1 METIPVRFPKDTYA
15 SLKTLAAMRGE
26 TPGALLSE
34 AFQEFLN
41 SHEDEFT
48 RLFKHAQKYVA
59 SQDYDGLTRLVDESR
74 SRRVERA
81 MARVKDARS

>member
-1 METIPVRFPKDTYA
+1 METIPVRFPKDKYA

-34 AFQEFLN
+34 AFQEYLN
-41 SHEDEFT
+41 HHEEEFT
-48 RLFKHAQKYVA
+48 RLFQHAQKYVT

-81 MARVKDARS
+81 MARVREARS